1 MKSLVCAVVAAA
13 ALSASFGAVAQT
25 DAPLTRAQ
33 VREELVQLE
42 KAGYKLDSSGP
53 SYPAEFQAAQA
64 RANTEDASGV
74 GSQAA
79 AGAHAGRPAVAMRVP
94 DNSIFFGH

>member
-53 SYPAEFQAAQA
+53 FYPAEFQAAQA
-64 RANTEDASGV
+64 RANTEDASGI
-74 GSQAA
+74 GSQVAP
-79 AGAHAGRPAVAMRVP
+79 GVHAGRPATAVRVP